1 MADLPE
7 PRATVVIPNWNGAR
21 FLPACLAAL
30 DRQTLGAPGSAAVE
44 LIVVD
49 NGSSD
54 ASLEILRGQPG
65 VRLIPL
71 PGNLGFA
78 AAVNVGIRAARAPV
92 IALLNNDT
100 EVEPDW
106 LEALV
111 SALEANPAAGSATS
125 KVLQF
130 ADRRRFH
137 TTGDTLD
144 LAAMAANRGWG
155 ELDEGQYDHSTAV
168 FGANAAA
175 AAYRRALFDDIGSFC
190 EDFGSYMED
199 VDLAWRARLAGW
211 GCVFAP
217 EARVYHHV
225 SATGGGPL
233 ASYLVA
239 RNRLLMIARCY
250 PGPLLRRQLPGVLA
264 AQLRL
269 AWQALRS
276 WRGAAAR
283 ATLRGL
289 FAGLVGW
296 PRMLPARRRIQAGRR
311 LGDAALEALLAGDPA
326 NPPRPPVTEA
336 QRIRDVSP
344 G

>member
-7 PRATVVIPNWNGAR
+7 PQATVVIPNWNGAR

-49 NGSSD
+49 NGSTD
-54 ASLEILRGQPG
+54 ASLEILRAHPG
-65 VRLIPL
+65 LRLLPL

-106 LEALV
+106 LAALL
-111 SALEANPAAGSATS
+111 SALAANPAAGSATS

-130 ADRRRFH
+130 ADRQRFH

-155 ELDEGQYDHSTAV
+155 EVDAGQYDQATAV

-217 EARVYHHV
+217 AARVYHHV
-225 SATGGGPL
+225 SATGGGPM

-250 PGPLLRRQLPGVLA
+250 PGPLLLRHLPRVLS
-264 AQLRL
+264 AQLGL
-269 AWQALRS
+269 AWQALCS

-296 PRMLPARRRIQAGRR
+296 PRMLEARRRIQAGRR

-326 NPPRPPVTEA
+326 NPPRPPVTEVG
-336 QRIRDVSP
+336 RVRDVTP